1 MNRWEG
7 VSELIAVT
15 ETASFTAAAKR
26 LGISTAQ
33 VSRQISALENRLGTK
48 LFYRTTRKVT
58 ATEAGETYYQY
69 CRQLL
74 NGLEEAERAVNNL
87 QHTPRGKLRVTAPA
101 TYGEQKIAPL
111 INDFISLYPELEVQC
126 HLTNQTVDLVAS
138 GFDLAIRLGKL
149 EDSSMIARQLI
160 SRKLYVCAAPAYLAT
175 HGEPHVLNELSHH
188 NCLLGTLE
196 YWRFLEHGQERNI
209 RVSGNLHCNSGQ
221 ALLDAA
227 LKGIGI
233 VQLPDYYVEP
243 YLESGALISL
253 LQNYQQSSEGVWAV
267 YPHNRHLSS
276 KVRML
281 VDHLAEHLR

>member
-1 MNRWEG
+1 MKRWEG

-26 LGISTAQ
+26 LGVSTAQ

-48 LFYRTTRKVT
+48 MFYRTTRKVT
-58 ATEAGETYYQY
+58 ATEAGQTYYQY
-69 CRQLL
+69 CRHLL
-74 NGLEEAERAVNNL
+74 NGLEEAERAVTNL
-87 QHTPRGKLRVTAPA
+87 QNTPRGKLKITAPA

-111 INDFISLYPELEVQC
+111 INDFICLYPELEVQC

-138 GFDLAIRLGKL
+138 GYDLAIRLGKL

-160 SRKLYVCAAPAYLAT
+160 SRQLYVCASPAYLAI
-175 HGEPHVLNELSHH
+175 HGEPHVLTELNHH

-196 YWRFLEHGQERNI
+196 YWRFLEQGQERNI

-233 VQLPDYYVEP
+233 VQLPQYYVES
-243 YLESGALISL
+243 YFESGELVSL
-253 LQNYQQSSEGVWAV
+253 LQNYQHAGEGVWAL

-276 KVRML
+276 KIRML
-281 VDHLAEHLR
+281 VDHLVEHLD

>member
-1 MNRWEG
+1 MGRWEG

-15 ETASFTAAAKR
+15 ETSSFTAAAKK
-26 LGISTAQ
+26 LSISTAQ

-58 ATEAGETYYQY
+58 ATEAGQTYYQY

-74 NGLEEAERAVNNL
+74 NGLEEAERAVTNL
-87 QHTPRGKLRVTAPA
+87 QNTPRGKLRITAPA

-111 INDFISLYPELEVQC
+111 INDFIRLYPELEVHC

-160 SRKLYVCAAPAYLAT
+160 SRRLYVCASPDYLAT
-175 HGEPHVLNELSHH
+175 YGEPHVLSELNHH

-196 YWRFLEHGQERNI
+196 YWRFNEQTLERNI
-209 RVSGNLHCNSGQ
+209 KVSGNLHCNSGQ

-243 YLESGALISL
+243 YLASGELFPL
-253 LQNYQQSSEGVWAV
+253 LQNYQHSEEGVWAL

-281 VDHLAEHLR
+281 VDYLAENLS